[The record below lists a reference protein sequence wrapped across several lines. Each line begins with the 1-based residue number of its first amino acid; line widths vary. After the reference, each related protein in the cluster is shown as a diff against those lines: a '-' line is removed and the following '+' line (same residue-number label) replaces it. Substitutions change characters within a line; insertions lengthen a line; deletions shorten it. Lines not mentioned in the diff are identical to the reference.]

1 MSKKVSKILVATL
14 LAVVLTLSVLTF
26 VACNDGQSKIDEL
39 QKTINDLQ
47 DKLAGYEENDA
58 VKNIKIYIGDDEPIA
73 VATKENKVFYVLSGL
88 VEENRIAT
96 FAFSGDK
103 YGAFITKLN
112 DLYYDTSHYISVF
125 HTIDDANLKG
135 VNYVYDESTGNYV
148 PGESSLE
155 HKGVTF
161 FYSNVGVA
169 SLPIVDGASY
179 YFAQLSY

>member
-39 QKTINDLQ
+39 QQTINDLQ
-47 DKLAGYEENDA
+47 DKLTGYEENDA
-58 VKNIKIYIGDDEPIA
+58 IKNIKIYIGDDEPLT
-73 VATKENKVFYVLSGL
+73 VATKENKVFYVLSDL
-88 VEENRIAT
+88 VEENKIAA
-96 FAFSGDK
+96 FAFSGGS

-112 DLYYDTSHYISVF
+112 DLYYDASHYISVY
-125 HTIDDANLKG
+125 HSINDANLKMADYATG
-135 VNYVYDESTGNYV
+135 AESF
-148 PGESSLE
+148 E

-161 FYSNVGVA
+161 FYSSVGVS

-179 YFAQLSY
+179 YFAQMSYETV